1 MKYSEFLIAT
11 GNNMAEAIQALHTKL
26 QSDYS
31 DKQCRIGQLFALP
44 EAQIISQVA
53 ATPNGQPQ
61 MKMVINIVAVIEE
74 EMEIDNLQ
82 RNYKPIFDFLNKNS
96 STIGNLILGWITAT
110 TGNIQKDAVNNF
122 QGNSAGSQM
131 PYNE

>member
-26 QSDYS
+26 QSEYS
-31 DKQCRIGQLFALP
+31 NKQCKIGQLFALP

-82 RNYKPIFDFLNKNS
+82 RNYKPIFDFLNSNS
-96 STIGNLILGWITAT
+96 STIVNTILSWIAST
-110 TGNIQKDAVNNF
+110 TGTLNNLQSNNQKPF
-122 QGNSAGSQM
+122 
-131 PYNE
+131 NE